1 MGFDAIRGIFSE
13 IFKASARRDS
23 RVRVSRVDQIA
34 DLRTALNRFEEW
46 DKEAS
51 VLIQDSINA
60 GHPIL
65 CSDAFSTK
73 AFISLMGVIS
83 KIAFMEFEELSP
95 DHSVIQND
103 VLLIL
108 DWCEK
113 AQKIYKQANMLEG
126 EVRIQLIMAQAFE
139 VMGQIE
145 SAKNLAQGVMGKAK
159 LLGYRRHIETA
170 SEVIEGKTLFFKRIQ
185 NVREMLRQRQADE
198 YDPSALATEEDIQ
211 HFANFMI
218 ETYKISEERRNNVVI
233 EVLCIRDTA
242 IEKSLWCRYVEIQQ
256 NLTHTLSP
264 ATLYAESP
272 NRRVVCSKFDYS
284 VDKLSPDWIDSIK
297 DFKDIYCSNCL
308 NREPGNVTSVHDE

>member
-233 EVLCIRDTA
+233 EVLCVR
-242 IEKSLWCRYVEIQQ
+242 Q
-256 NLTHTLSP
+256 
-264 ATLYAESP
+264 
-272 NRRVVCSKFDYS
+272 
-284 VDKLSPDWIDSIK
+284 
-297 DFKDIYCSNCL
+297 
-308 NREPGNVTSVHDE
+308 